1 LENQLET
8 LEHGRLAEQQ
18 RQKHNLQQRLAARK
32 AKNARNKT
40 AKAKIEEVKKQ
51 KEEEEAATRD
61 ELQDGVNDLFKRRG
75 TIVLQDDDS
84 ELVRRLRAWRQ
95 AKKAHQEKVLLAEVA
110 TKQVDLDEN
119 EIKILVLKLM
129 QVERMMREIRKK
141 KKRQAQLAEANK
153 IAKVG
158 TFGSRAGGRNGSLK
172 RVSEDGDRLSRVSS
186 AKSGRRGFA

>member
-1 LENQLET
+1 MLKKLENQLET

-95 AKKAHQEKVLLAEVA
+95 AKKAH
-110 TKQVDLDEN
+110 
-119 EIKILVLKLM
+119 
-129 QVERMMREIRKK
+129 
-141 KKRQAQLAEANK
+141 
-153 IAKVG
+153 
-158 TFGSRAGGRNGSLK
+158 
-172 RVSEDGDRLSRVSS
+172 
-186 AKSGRRGFA
+186 

>member
-1 LENQLET
+1 MENQLET